1 MCFLDLLQPS
11 SVIHTMQGG
20 LSTTSL
26 TILKIE
32 NFEAKRG
39 RDIAFSCSNMLIK
52 LLEGI

>member
-11 SVIHTMQGG
+11 SVIHTTQGG

-32 NFEAKRG
+32 NFEAKRLS
-39 RDIAFSCSNMLIK
+39 ISNCLSNYWKVFSPI
-52 LLEGI
+52 